1 MSKYLLA
8 HDLGTSGNKATL
20 FKETGQIVE
29 SEVFPYK
36 TYYSAGNH
44 AEQNPHDWWTA
55 VTSATRALVA
65 KIDPSDIAAVSFS
78 GQMQGCTCVD
88 KNGEPLYNSLIWA
101 DQRATKE
108 ADDLLTRLPLK
119 EFYRIAGHRMSA
131 ANSIAKL
138 MWIKRNLPDVYK
150 KTYKMLNAKD
160 YIIFKLTG
168 KFLTEYTDA
177 SGTCGMDLIR
187 HEWSEQIFDAAELD
201 MNMMPDLY
209 NSTDIAGYVTQAA
222 ATECGLLEGTPIVCG
237 GGDGVAAGVGAGC
250 IDINDTYCC
259 MGTSA
264 WVAATHSAP
273 ILDDK
278 MTAYNFAHM
287 ISKDLY
293 MPCGAMSACGPSYDW
308 FIGNF
313 AAEESRLSK
322 IMGVKVYDIM
332 NLKVAKSPAGA
343 KGLLFLP
350 YLLGERSPRW
360 NPEAKGTF
368 IGITVDHTKGDMLR
382 AVLEGVS
389 LNLSVVLDLYKSQY
403 PVNKVTI
410 IGGCAD
416 DTWSQIC
423 ADVYNV
429 KCNKINYDREA
440 TSIGAAVAAGVGVG
454 MFRDFTAVNKFIEVT
469 KTYYP
474 NAKNAMKYQKIKPI
488 FDEAYHTLVSVYSQL
503 GIVEI

>member
-1 MSKYLLA
+1 MPGYLLA

-20 FKETGQIVE
+20 FREDGRIVD

-36 TYYSAGNH
+36 TVYAAGNC
-44 AEQNPHDWWTA
+44 AEQDPHDWWDA
-55 VTSATRALVA
+55 IKKATSALTA
-65 KIDPSDIAAVSFS
+65 KINPADIAAVSFS
-78 GQMQGCTCVD
+78 GQMQGCTCID
-88 KNGEPLYNSLIWA
+88 INGEPLHNCLIWA
-101 DQRATKE
+101 DQRATAE
-108 ADDLLTRLPLK
+108 AEELLEVLPLK
-119 EFYRIAGHRMSA
+119 EFYRITGHRMSA

-138 MWIKRNLPDVYK
+138 MWVKKHLPDIYK

-160 YIIFKLTG
+160 YIILKLTG
-168 KFLTEYTDA
+168 RFLTDYTDA

-187 HEWSEQIFDAAELD
+187 HEWSEQVIDAAKLD
-201 MNMMPDLY
+201 MGKMPELH
-209 NSTDIAGYVTQAA
+209 NSTDIAGYVTKAA
-222 ATECGLLEGTPIVCG
+222 AAECGLLEGTPVVCG

-250 IDINDTYCC
+250 IGINDTYCC

-264 WVAATHSAP
+264 WVAATHSSP
-273 ILDDK
+273 ILDEK

-313 AAEESRLSK
+313 ASEESRLSK
-322 IMGVKVYDIM
+322 IMGVKVYDVM
-332 NLKVAKSPAGA
+332 NLKVAQSPAGA

-350 YLLGERSPRW
+350 YLLGERSPHW
-360 NPEAKGTF
+360 NPEARGTF
-368 IGITVDHTKGDMLR
+368 VGITVDHTKGDMLR

-389 LNLSVVLDLYKSQY
+389 MNLSIVLDVYKSHY
-403 PVNKVTI
+403 PVERVTI

-423 ADVYNV
+423 TDVYNM
-429 KCNKINYDREA
+429 KCCKINYDREA

-454 MFRDFTAVNKFIEVT
+454 MFDDFTAVNKFIGIT
-469 KTYYP
+469 KTYSP
-474 NAKNAMKYQKIKPI
+474 NPGNALKYQKLKPV
-488 FDEAYHTLVSVYSQL
+488 FEEAYHSLVNVYSQL
-503 GIVEI
+503 VKI

>member
-20 FKETGQIVE
+20 FKENGQLAE

-36 TYYSAGNH
+36 TYYSAGNS
-44 AEQNPHDWWTA
+44 AEQNPDDWWNAVINATNALTA
-55 VTSATRALVA
+55 GIS
-65 KIDPSDIAAVSFS
+65 PSEIAAVSFS
-78 GQMQGCTCVD
+78 GQMQGCVCVD
-88 KNGEPLYNSLIWA
+88 KNGDPLYNSLIWA
-101 DQRATKE
+101 DQRATAE
-108 ADDLLTRLPLK
+108 AGALLAEMPQQ

-131 ANSIAKL
+131 ANSLAKL
-138 MWIKRNLPDVYK
+138 MWIRNNLPGVYG
-150 KTYKMLNAKD
+150 KTYKVLNAKD
-160 YIIFKLTG
+160 YIILKLTG
-168 KFLTEYTDA
+168 KYLTEYTDA
-177 SGTCGMDLIR
+177 SGTCGMDLMR
-187 HEWSEQIFDAAELD
+187 HEWSSRIFSAAELD
-201 MNMMPDLY
+201 INRMPDIR
-209 NSTDIAGYVTQAA
+209 NSTDIAGYVTKGAA
-222 ATECGLLEGTPIVCG
+222 RECGLLEGTPVVCG

-250 IDINDTYCC
+250 ISTNDTYCC

-264 WVAATHSAP
+264 WVAATHTAP

-287 ISKDLY
+287 IGRDFY

-308 FIGNF
+308 FMDNF
-313 AAEESRLSK
+313 ASEERRLGE

-332 NLKVAKSPAGA
+332 NLKVAESPAGA

-360 NPEAKGTF
+360 NPEARGAY

-382 AVLEGVS
+382 AILEGVA
-389 LNLSVVLDLYKSQY
+389 LNLSVVLELYKNEY
-403 PVNKVTI
+403 PVDKVTL

-423 ADVYNV
+423 ADVFNV
-429 KCNKINYDREA
+429 KCLKVKHDRHA

-454 MFRDFTAVNKFIEVT
+454 MFKDFTAVDKFIEAT
-469 KTYYP
+469 RTYYP
-474 NAKNAMKYQKIKPI
+474 DAENTMKYKRIKPV
-488 FDEAYHTLVSVYSQL
+488 FDEAYNSLVRVYGQL
-503 GIVEI
+503 AGL